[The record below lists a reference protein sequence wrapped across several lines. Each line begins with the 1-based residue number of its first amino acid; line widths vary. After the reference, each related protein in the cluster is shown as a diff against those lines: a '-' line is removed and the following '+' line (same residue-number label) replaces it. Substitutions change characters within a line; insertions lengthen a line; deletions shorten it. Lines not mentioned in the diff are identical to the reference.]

1 MNIGLILGLVL
12 GHVGAT
18 APEWRVVEI
27 HRTAV
32 FAGKLGDRVHERLT
46 IARDGEQRD
55 IEVVG
60 DYHTRCTRPWRRIR
74 EGDAI
79 RIAPGAQSV
88 LRWTLD

>member
-12 GHVGAT
+12 GHVGAS
-18 APEWRVVEI
+18 APQWKVVEV
-27 HRTAV
+27 HQTAV

-46 IARDGEQRD
+46 IELDGERRD
-55 IEVVG
+55 IDVVG
-60 DYHTRCTRPWRRIR
+60 DYHTHCTRPWQRIH

-79 RIAPGAQSV
+79 RIAPGAKSI